1 MSARILPSLTLAS
14 NVFTR
19 PRFKMTHSPFAY
31 SITLVGLCQQ
41 QLRPMGEFLYHIDV
55 AFNGRGRPGP

>member
-1 MSARILPSLTLAS
+1 
-14 NVFTR
+14 
-19 PRFKMTHSPFAY
+19 MTHSLFAY